1 MADDTPTSLMDKKLL
16 NVRERHLSVGEL
28 LGGMGA
34 VGASDLFLK
43 TGAQVKFKIEGRV
56 ATFQSDLITKD
67 VMDHVIKCFLN
78 EDERTRFATRMSAD
92 VVYAT
97 SHARYRVHL
106 AYGQTG
112 PYAAIRVIGTDI
124 LPFPKLGLPAA
135 TQEKLLGMRRGLVVI
150 CGTTDAGK
158 TVTCTSLLEHF
169 NQTTQKAILTL
180 EDPIEYVLVDKQC
193 LVIQREVGSHI
204 ETFAD
209 GIRSALRENVD
220 VIFVGEVRD
229 PETIEQCLRAAEM
242 GHLVITSLHAEDPI
256 AAITRLIGSFPPNAQ
271 PRIKQAL
278 ASTLVGV
285 VFQRLLPRIGGG
297 RVPCVETMWVNTAV
311 RTILRIGDLSK
322 LNSYVGK
329 ATGGIGYREYLQT
342 LARSRTIS
350 TEVHDAEMARINAG

>member
-1 MADDTPTSLMDKKLL
+1 
-16 NVRERHLSVGEL
+16 
-28 LGGMGA
+28 
-34 VGASDLFLK
+34 
-43 TGAQVKFKIEGRV
+43 
-56 ATFQSDLITKD
+56 
-67 VMDHVIKCFLN
+67 
-78 EDERTRFATRMSAD
+78 
-92 VVYAT
+92 
-97 SHARYRVHL
+97 
-106 AYGQTG
+106 
-112 PYAAIRVIGTDI
+112 
-124 LPFPKLGLPAA
+124 
-135 TQEKLLGMRRGLVVI
+135 
-150 CGTTDAGK
+150 
-158 TVTCTSLLEHF
+158 
-169 NQTTQKAILTL
+169 
-180 EDPIEYVLVDKQC
+180 
-193 LVIQREVGSHI
+193 
-204 ETFAD
+204 
-209 GIRSALRENVD
+209 
-220 VIFVGEVRD
+220 
-229 PETIEQCLRAAEM
+229 M